1 MKCKGRVLLWMIMFI
16 PALASAQIDPVKRD
30 LVQVGYNG
38 VFEGKQPFSGYAYFY
53 HNEPDF
59 IRTNLT
65 MRMALSPT
73 YMDSELGIA
82 NGLGANTD
90 VGFGIAG
97 GGFADTYNEIHDGTY
112 VSSESFNGYGGEG
125 SMGIYHLFN
134 PGQRIPLELV
144 IRPVVHYT
152 AYGNTADTAHDFT
165 LPNNHV
171 DGSVRA
177 GLRLGGVE
185 PTLFPALAME
195 LSVWY
200 EGHVRSAPGPYGE
213 PGDMSTLNRQSQLFW
228 TEAALSYT
236 FSNTQ
241 QNVYLRLT
249 SGTSIDADK
258 ISCYRLGSFLPL
270 IAQFPLSLPGY
281 FYQEISAKQFILLNA
296 NYLIPLDKRNQWDLA
311 FNASTA
317 AVDYLPGEEQP
328 GNWLSGVAGGIMW
341 HSMNNRWKVMG
352 NYAYGFNAIRSG
364 NRGANSVGFLLQIDL
379 GKAGKGFSLT
389 QPSLWQGAHKI
400 FQ

>member
-1 MKCKGRVLLWMIMFI
+1 MIMFI
-16 PALASAQIDPVKRD
+16 PVLASAQIDPVKRD

-134 PGQRIPLELV
+134 PGDRIPLELV

-200 EGHVRSAPGPYGE
+200 EGHVRSNPGEYG
-213 PGDMSTLNRQSQLFW
+213 STNDFSSGGNDLSMLNRQSQLFW

-241 QNVYLRLT
+241 QNVYLRMT
-249 SGTSIDADK
+249 AGTSIDADK